1 MRKKPV
7 ARSFTQNSL
16 KLESLLEYEPITD
29 NQKLAC
35 DYWDDG
41 FNLVLSGSAGTG
53 KTFIAFNLALEDVLD
68 KETVQE
74 KLIVIRSIVP
84 TRDIGYLPGDE
95 DEKKRAYTN
104 PYIGICQEILGATD
118 AWEKLLE
125 SKKVYFESTSFI
137 RGTTFNDA
145 VILVD
150 EMQNLNFHELDSVIT
165 RIGRNCRIILC
176 GDYYQS
182 DFDKD
187 SYKKEKSGINEFM
200 EIAAHMPRFEIVNF
214 TWKDIVRSGLVRDY
228 LMTKEMLNIK

>member
-1 MRKKPV
+1 M

-16 KLESLLEYEPITD
+16 RLESLLEYEPITD

-137 RGTTFNDA
+137 RGTTFQRT
-145 VILVD
+145 IIIVD
-150 EMQNLNFHELDSVIT
+150 EMQNLNFHELDSVMT
-165 RIGRNCRIILC
+165 RVGDHCRIIFC
-176 GDYYQS
+176 GDYLQS
-182 DFDKD
+182 DFKHDDERDGVMK
-187 SYKKEKSGINEFM
+187 FL
-200 EIAAHMPRFEIVNF
+200 RIVDQLKYF
-214 TWKDIVRSGLVRDY
+214 SVVTFGWDDIVRSGLVRDY
-228 LMTKEMLNIK
+228 IMTKEMLGVK